1 MRVHLVL
8 LLWRHAA
15 PPPPALPLVPCATLG
30 MRSNEKKKRHD
41 DKNKIKHKTAL
52 SLSLSLKNKS
62 QRQQITAKKKSKEQ
76 NTACPRVRWP
86 FGALQHAS
94 EVVGGAGAV
103 AAAPPH
109 QIALAERGRSRA
121 CFAFCASCAWCAW
134 CAWCAVLCVVGGFSQ
149 PPACECACV
158 GHAPR
163 VVMHLLQA
171 AEGGGDLLVLQQ
183 HGADVRPVFSYGGG
197 EWMFSLI
204 YFWFFVHCTKSTKS
218 HTTYMRASKPHRRQ
232 HHHYHH
238 HHHHQ
243 QHACVL
249 TFE

>member
-109 QIALAERGRSRA
+109 QIALAERVRSRA

-134 CAWCAVLCVVGGFSQ
+134 CAWCAVLCVVSPSRQ
-149 PPACECACV
+149 
-158 GHAPR
+158 HASVR
-163 VVMHLLQA
+163 AWATHLGSSCTCCRRLK
-171 AEGGGDLLVLQQ
+171 EGVI
-183 HGADVRPVFSYGGG
+183 FSYSSS
-197 EWMFSLI
+197 MAP
-204 YFWFFVHCTKSTKS
+204 
-218 HTTYMRASKPHRRQ
+218 M
-232 HHHYHH
+232 
-238 HHHHQ
+238 
-243 QHACVL
+243 
-249 TFE
+249 